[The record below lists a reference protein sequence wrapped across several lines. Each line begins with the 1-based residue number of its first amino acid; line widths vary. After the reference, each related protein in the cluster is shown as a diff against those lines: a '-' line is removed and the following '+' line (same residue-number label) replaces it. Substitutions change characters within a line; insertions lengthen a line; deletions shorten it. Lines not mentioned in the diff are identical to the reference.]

1 MKQTWWAGHHS
12 LEVGPPIPRHTLFS
26 TLSFHCICILHCTC
40 ILKVGPSN
48 THYYLV
54 FRYITFSCLERNTSP
69 VRLSSTFAVHF
80 CSNVTFFCL
89 NRFFPKTLHCI
100 TVFLCLIMFTAPL
113 GNGPTAKPTKKG
125 LLQKQNQSTFDTL
138 FFSSPSSVLQRYC
151 SVFLSPR
158 THCP

>member
-26 TLSFHCICILHCTC
+26 TLSFHCICVLHCTC

-69 VRLSSTFAVHF
+69 LRLSSTFAVHF
-80 CSNVTFFCL
+80 FPNVTFFCL
-89 NRFFPKTLHCI
+89 NRFFPKTLYYCLL
-100 TVFLCLIMFTAPL
+100 VFD
-113 GNGPTAKPTKKG
+113 NVYGPTRQWANRQANQKGIASKTKPV
-125 LLQKQNQSTFDTL
+125 NI
-138 FFSSPSSVLQRYC
+138 
-151 SVFLSPR
+151 
-158 THCP
+158 

>member
-69 VRLSSTFAVHF
+69 LRLSSTFAVHF
-80 CSNVTFFCL
+80 FSNVTFFCL
-89 NRFFPKTLHCI
+89 NRFFPKTLYYCLL
-100 TVFLCLIMFTAPL
+100 VFD
-113 GNGPTAKPTKKG
+113 NVYGPTRQWANRQANQKGIASKTKPV
-125 LLQKQNQSTFDTL
+125 NI
-138 FFSSPSSVLQRYC
+138 
-151 SVFLSPR
+151 
-158 THCP
+158 

>member
-12 LEVGPPIPRHTLFS
+12 LEVGPPIPRYILFS

-69 VRLSSTFAVHF
+69 LRLSSTFAVHF
-80 CSNVTFFCL
+80 FSNVTFFCL
-89 NRFFPKTLHCI
+89 NRFFPKTLYYCLL
-100 TVFLCLIMFTAPL
+100 VFD
-113 GNGPTAKPTKKG
+113 NVYGPTRQWANRQANQKGIASKTKPV
-125 LLQKQNQSTFDTL
+125 NI
-138 FFSSPSSVLQRYC
+138 
-151 SVFLSPR
+151 
-158 THCP
+158 

>member
-12 LEVGPPIPRHTLFS
+12 LEVGPPIPRYTLFS

-69 VRLSSTFAVHF
+69 LRLSSTFAVHF
-80 CSNVTFFCL
+80 FSNVTFFCL
-89 NRFFPKTLHCI
+89 NRFFPKTLYYCLL
-100 TVFLCLIMFTAPL
+100 VFD
-113 GNGPTAKPTKKG
+113 NVYGPTRQWANRQANQKGIASKTKPV
-125 LLQKQNQSTFDTL
+125 NI
-138 FFSSPSSVLQRYC
+138 
-151 SVFLSPR
+151 
-158 THCP
+158 